1 MKGKLQ
7 RVKARTVAMRLG
19 NPMRGMRAILVTGEY
34 GRSEAVCYMKAI
46 FEAAGQKT
54 SLLSAGQDRYD
65 SSVEHFFTALA
76 RIKQEK
82 PKLVVIEVTEGLE
95 ALEVLPMLDT
105 DSVVAVTADKHA
117 GALLALSPE
126 HLIGPIDLTLTS
138 DITTAYQRISFGEDQ
153 LADAKIDKVT
163 LYKKGLELNLTIDHQ
178 TKLEIASHLTGYVAA
193 QALTAAIAAA
203 YVRNI
208 ELDLMQEAIA
218 DIEPLRSSF
227 KLQPIERPY
236 AIFSDS
242 GASNEAMLLAARSA
256 KELSKRRLIVAVG
269 GQIDADTSSE
279 LAKICS
285 RLFIVSDKAGHS
297 NIDSVGS
304 AQEAYEMA
312 TRTARLGDSVL
323 LLGDAFLDLLASDSA
338 V

>member
-7 RVKARTVAMRLG
+7 RVKARTVAMRQG
-19 NPMRGMRAILVTGEY
+19 NPMRGMRAVLVTGEY
-34 GRSEAVCYMKAI
+34 GRAEAACYMKAI

-54 SLLSAGQDRYD
+54 SLLSSGQDRYD
-65 SSVEHFFTALA
+65 SSIEHFFSALA

-82 PKLVVIEVTEGLE
+82 PALVVIEVSENLE
-95 ALEVLPMLDT
+95 ALEVLPILDI

-117 GALLALSPE
+117 EALLALGPE
-126 HLIGPIDLTLTS
+126 HLIGPTELTLAT

-153 LADAKIDKVT
+153 LADAKVDKVT

-208 ELDLMQEAIA
+208 ELGLMQDAIA

-227 KLQPIERPY
+227 RLQRLERPY
-236 AIFSDS
+236 ATFTDVSS
-242 GASNEAMLLAARSA
+242 GHEAMLLAARSA
-256 KELSKRRLIVAVG
+256 KELSKRRLIIAVG

-279 LAKICS
+279 LARTCS

-323 LLGDAFLDLLASDSA
+323 LLGEAFFDQLASDGA